1 MEIGGN
7 DTHMQ
12 QPQLLFSNDHISL
25 YIIIIIIIP
34 LEAFQIS
41 FLYGS
46 IFNGRILVYFMGG
59 KL

>member
-1 MEIGGN
+1 MKIGGN
-7 DTHMQ
+7 NTHMQ
-12 QPQLLFSNDHISL
+12 QPQLFFSNDHISL
-25 YIIIIIIIP
+25 YIIIIIIP

-41 FLYGS
+41 YLYGS